1 MALSFEAM
9 RKRGVTK
16 RELWKKVIIRS
27 LKLFGIGMFLANG
40 YELSTWRIPG
50 VLQYFSVSYFVTC
63 ATVLSLDSY
72 TNDHL
77 KRIKEK
83 EKDFYDSINNW
94 AVHPEDR
101 FMGGLCYP
109 PPSLTLFAY
118 RYEWIVQGLLI
129 LVYVLITFVGKA
141 PGCPRGYIGAGGIEQ
156 NGDYA
161 ECTGGIHRYIDIQL
175 FTYDLIYHFP
185 TCKSLYQCQA
195 YDPEGFV
202 GVISA
207 CTLTY
212 LGLMAG
218 RCVVQFDNHKSR
230 LNRWLCWAVVLLLLA
245 GGLCGFSKNEGV
257 MPINKNLWTTSF
269 VFVTAGGGLIM
280 LSITY
285 VFVDVLKIWDGAPFR
300 YMGMNSILIYIG
312 HDILGGFFPFSYQT
326 DSTSHARQLQM
337 NLIGVCCW
345 AVLGYYFYRIKF
357 FLKV

>member
-1 MALSFEAM
+1 MALSFEAL
-9 RKRGVTK
+9 RKRGVSK
-16 RELWKKVIIRS
+16 SELWKKVIIRS
-27 LKLFGIGMFLANG
+27 LKLFSIGMFLANG

-50 VLQYFSVSYFVTC
+50 VLQYFAVSYFVTS
-63 ATVLSLDSY
+63 ATVLALD
-72 TNDHL
+72 TPTKEL
-77 KRIKEK
+77 LTKIKET
-83 EKDFYDSINNW
+83 EKVERDSMNNW

-101 FMGGLCYP
+101 CMGGLCYP
-109 PPSLTLFAY
+109 PPSRLMIAY
-118 RYEWIVQGLLI
+118 RYEWIVQVVI
-129 LVYVLITFVGKA
+129 MLVYILITLVGKA

-175 FTYDLIYHFP
+175 FTYDLIYHHP
-185 TCKSLYQCQA
+185 TCKSLYVCQA

-218 RCVVQFDNHKSR
+218 RCVVQFDTHKAR
-230 LNRWLCWAVVLLLLA
+230 LYRWLGWAFVLLLLA
-245 GGLCGFSKNEGV
+245 GALCGFSKNEGIL
-257 MPINKNLWTTSF
+257 PINKNLWTTSF

-285 VFVDVLKIWDGAPFR
+285 VIVDVLKIWEGAPFR

-312 HDILGGFFPFSYQT
+312 HDILANFFPFSYQT
-326 DSTSHARQLQM
+326 DSTSHARQLQTD
-337 NLIGVCCW
+337 LIGVCCW
-345 AVLGYYFYRIKF
+345 AVLGYYFFRIKF

>member
-1 MALSFEAM
+1 MALSFESL
-9 RKRGVTK
+9 RKHGVSKT
-16 RELWKKVIIRS
+16 ELWKKAVKRS
-27 LKLFGIGMFLANG
+27 LTLFAIGMFLNNG

-50 VLQYFSVSYFVTC
+50 VLQYFAVSYFVTC
-63 ATVLSLDSY
+63 ATVFSLDSF
-72 TNDHL
+72 TKEHL
-77 KRIKEK
+77 NRIKENEK
-83 EKDFYDSINNW
+83 EYYDRMSNW

-101 FMGGLCYP
+101 CLGGICYP
-109 PPSLTLFAY
+109 PPSLTMFAY
-118 RYEWIVQGLLI
+118 RYEWIVQGLLV
-129 LVYVLITFVGKA
+129 LVYFLITFVGKA

-156 NGDYA
+156 DGDYA
-161 ECTGGIHRYIDIQL
+161 ECTGGIHRHIDIQL

-185 TCKSLYQCQA
+185 TCKSLYNCQA

-218 RCVVQFDNHKSR
+218 RCIVQFDNHKSR
-230 LNRWLCWAVVLLLLA
+230 LNRWICWAFVLLLIG
-245 GGLCGFSKNEGV
+245 GGLCGFSKNEGL
-257 MPINKNLWTTSF
+257 MPINKNLWSTSF
-269 VFVTAGGGLIM
+269 VLVTAGGGLIM

-285 VFVDVLKIWDGAPFR
+285 VVVDVLKLWEGTPFR
-300 YMGMNSILIYIG
+300 HMGMNSILIYVG
-312 HDILGGFFPFSYQT
+312 HDLLGSFFPFSYQT
-326 DSTSHARQLQM
+326 DTTSHARQLQM